1 MALAWSSSQGSKSPA
16 LPTRVCSM
24 SEPSL
29 CWGGSSQPQI
39 PQHPPDLLSPLGIL
53 SVSDLLEACH
63 TACLCCSG
71 WWHRSQRM
79 DVNLSQPNPSA
90 QPPHARKQ
98 PVTGAV
104 LCPLTARPQCN
115 PHLEAA
121 QFHVSVLSASGSER
135 ALWGSRIA
143 HLPGDP
149 PCAAL
154 LPALPPHSCTSVY
167 LGQLEPCKGNGH
179 LQLFLSR
186 LPAQPLGVPE
196 GRDLQGLHTAF
207 WSHQGANPLMIKPAF
222 SVLLLEKGFC
232 GKAPRRAQYS
242 FHIKR
247 ICRHAR

>member
-29 CWGGSSQPQI
+29 CWGDSSQPQI
-39 PQHPPDLLSPLGIL
+39 PQHLPDLLSPLGIL
-53 SVSDLLEACH
+53 SVSDLLEVCH

-79 DVNLSQPNPSA
+79 DVNLRQPNPSA
-90 QPPHARKQ
+90 QPPHGRKQ

-149 PCAAL
+149 PTAAL
-154 LPALPPHSCTSVY
+154 LPTPPPHSCTSVY
-167 LGQLEPCKGNGH
+167 LGQLEPCGGMVTSSSS
-179 LQLFLSR
+179 F
-186 LPAQPLGVPE
+186 P
-196 GRDLQGLHTAF
+196 DCLHSLRVCLRAVICKVSTAF
-207 WSHQGANPLMIKPAF
+207 WSHLGANPLMIKPAF

-247 ICRHAR
+247 ICRHPR